1 MKRIFGV
8 ISEELVHWNLGAD
21 KAGSLHGEKTLCTD
35 EAGNHHCEKTLGAYE
50 AGNHHGEKT
59 PWADE
64 AGSHHGEKSLGAYE
78 AGSHHG
84 EKTLWA
90 VMGEKMLDADEGM
103 GQKTPYGEDA
113 DSSKAGVLA

>member
-21 KAGSLHGEKTLCTD
+21 EAGSHHGEKTPCDDEAGSLHGEKTLCTD
-35 EAGNHHCEKTLGAYE
+35 EAGNHH
-50 AGNHHGEKT
+50 
-59 PWADE
+59 
-64 AGSHHGEKSLGAYE
+64 GEKSLGAYE
-78 AGSHHG
+78 AGSHRG

-90 VMGEKMLDADEGM
+90 VMGEKILDADEGV
-103 GQKTPYGEDA
+103 GQKTPCGEDA